1 MDIQDNTNPI
11 KIPARLFVDTDKII
25 LRCVQNGKAL

>member
-1 MDIQDNTNPI
+1 MYGFNAIHF

-25 LRCVQNGKAL
+25 LNLYGKAEEE

>member
-1 MDIQDNTNPI
+1 MDIQDNTNPM
-11 KIPARLFVDTDKII
+11 KFQQGFVDADKII